1 MIGEEKMYRVSCGSP
16 KSWGRP
22 GTAKSLIQHAQSE
35 EAMIKLAALCL
46 IRGVI
51 LTDSL
56 ST

>member
-1 MIGEEKMYRVSCGSP
+1 
-16 KSWGRP
+16 
-22 GTAKSLIQHAQSE
+22 LIQHAQSE